1 MYDSGEAAESKGGKQ
16 DLNHDVTTW
25 KESPLLLIKGFLM
38 GSADIVPGVSGGTMA
53 LILGIYNR
61 LLHAIKSV
69 DTKFLGYLVT
79 FRFKKLFQEFHW
91 KFLVFLLGGIILA
104 VIFFTTV
111 VPLQIYMFTHPE
123 LVFGTFFGLILGS
136 IMILLREIQSWSILR
151 GLLLLIGTGIGFWVV
166 NLVPTQTP
174 ETPLFVFLSGSVA
187 ICAMVLPGISGSYIL
202 LILRK
207 YDFILSSIRD
217 LQQSS
222 TMVEAAITL
231 LPFFLGAAVGL
242 ALFSRLLS
250 WLLDRSYQATLLVLI
265 GFLFGSLY
273 VIWPYQDR
281 VYEKH
286 IETEILPMTDSRVKE
301 LMENPESRRQPE
313 YHRLGKIVN
322 PDAELEH
329 LKNVEYQEVKQKL
342 IKSHPYIPFITERQD
357 KKSLTP
363 WAFWSG
369 LGGIVGGFVLVGFL
383 DWLRRSGVSEFQ

>member
-301 LMENPESRRQPE
+301 LMENDYQVLSITHSP
-313 YHRLGKIVN
+313 
-322 PDAELEH
+322 
-329 LKNVEYQEVKQKL
+329 KNCPGEEISLDIKNYQ
-342 IKSHPYIPFITERQD
+342 
-357 KKSLTP
+357 
-363 WAFWSG
+363 
-369 LGGIVGGFVLVGFL
+369 
-383 DWLRRSGVSEFQ
+383 